1 MTGPPDKG
9 TGFGSPDSIRRGR
22 AVTADS
28 TDNDLADIAP
38 LPDGARDVLPIESA
52 ELAAIES
59 SLRGAFAAFGYREVR
74 TPLLEFADAMDRAQE
89 GGVGRAFRLFD
100 DHGQVLVVRPDLTI
114 PVARLVAGRL
124 ADHPGP
130 LRVSYVAERLR
141 PAPPGR
147 AQRVEERQAG
157 IELVGLSG
165 SAADAEIVALV
176 VSALTALGIGDLR
189 VALGDVSLT
198 RAVLD
203 GVGVAAGDQA
213 RLRDAVRS
221 RNLVAWRRIAESLAL
236 DDATQRLVA
245 ELPTIRGGRD
255 VLRQLAAAVPAV
267 EPQCQAL
274 LVTIDLLG
282 AHGVADHVMSDL
294 GVLRDWDYYSGIV
307 FEAYAPGVG
316 RPVAVGGR
324 YDGLIGRFGAARPAV
339 GAAVLL
345 DRVHEALAARNG
357 QVVSGDGVVVA
368 GGIEA
373 DVAVAR
379 ALRAQGIVVLG
390 VSDQVGVA
398 DALAAAEG
406 WRFVARRAAAGFEI
420 TDRVAGMTMTCADL
434 GEGLQ
439 SLRS

>member
-1 MTGPPDKG
+1 MSGLPE
-9 TGFGSPDSIRRGR
+9 
-22 AVTADS
+22 
-28 TDNDLADIAP
+28 NELADTAP

-59 SLRGAFAAFGYREVR
+59 SLRATFAAFGYREVR

-130 LRVSYVAERLR
+130 LRVAYVAELLR

-165 SAADAEIVALV
+165 PAADAEVVALV
-176 VSALTALGIGDLR
+176 VGALTTLGITDLR

-203 GVGVAAGDQA
+203 GVGVAAHDQA
-213 RLRDAVRS
+213 RLRDAVRA
-221 RNLVAWRRIAESLAL
+221 RNLVAWRRIAESLDL
-236 DDATQRLVA
+236 DDAARRVVA
-245 ELPTIRGGRD
+245 DLPAVRGGGD
-255 VLRQLAAAVPAV
+255 VLRRLAAAVPAA

-274 LVTIDLLG
+274 LSTLDLLA
-282 AHGVADHVMSDL
+282 AHGTADHVMTDL
-294 GVLRDWDYYSGIV
+294 GVLRDWGYYSGIV
-307 FEAYAPGVG
+307 VEAYAPGVG

-345 DRVHEALAARNG
+345 DRVHEAIAARNG
-357 QVVSGDGVVVA
+357 QAESADGVVLV
-368 GGIEA
+368 GGIEV
-373 DVAVAR
+373 DLAVAR
-379 ALRAQGIVVLG
+379 ALRADGVVVIG
-390 VSDQVGVA
+390 VSDQAGVA
-398 DALAAAEG
+398 DALAAVEG
-406 WRFVARRAAAGFEI
+406 WRFVARRAGAGFEI
-420 TDRVAGMTMTCADL
+420 TDRVAVTTVTCTDL
-434 GEGLQ
+434 REGLQ